1 MFKQIR
7 IKFIVLSMTA
17 LFVLLFAVIA
27 GMNLVNYKAVIEEAD
42 STLAMMA
49 ENEGKFPPFSGKK
62 LPPFMTPETPY
73 ETRYFSVAIDKEKGI
88 VDTDISKIAMVDEDK
103 AYEYAMSIMAQ
114 DKDRGFVEEYRF
126 VSQEENGRHRIT
138 FMDMGRRMY
147 AFQTF
152 LKSSILIGVV
162 GYIAFFLVII
172 FFSGKIMRPVADSY
186 EKQKRFITDAGH
198 EIKTPLAIINADVD
212 VISMEHGTNEWLEDI
227 KNQTK
232 RLAGL
237 TNDLVYLSRMEEEEK
252 DMQMIEFPFS
262 DVVGEV
268 VVSFQS
274 LAKTQN
280 KKLHCDVPDMV
291 SLIGNERAI
300 RQLTN
305 ILMDNALKY
314 SPEGGDI
321 SVLVQKQ
328 GKNLTMTVS
337 NTTRVPI
344 PKDKLDLIFER
355 FYRMDPSRS
364 TMTGGYGIGLSVA
377 KAIVNAHNGKISAM
391 AVDENTLRIV
401 VVLPI

>member
-1 MFKQIR
+1 MFKRIR
-7 IKFIVLSMTA
+7 VKFIILSMTA
-17 LFVLLFAVIA
+17 LFVLLFVIIA
-27 GMNLVNYKAVIEEAD
+27 GMNIVNYKAIIEEAD
-42 STLAMMA
+42 STLTMMA
-49 ENEGKFPPFSGKK
+49 ENEGKFPSFAGKK

-73 ETRYFSVAIDKEKGI
+73 ETRYFSVAIDKDKGI

-103 AYEYAMSIMAQ
+103 AYEYAMTILSQ
-114 DKDRGFVEEYRF
+114 EKEKGFMGEYRYVSQVEE
-126 VSQEENGRHRIT
+126 GLHRIT

-147 AFQTF
+147 AFETF
-152 LKSSILIGVV
+152 LKSSILIGVA
-162 GYIAFFLVII
+162 GYIVFFLVII
-172 FFSGKIMRPVADSY
+172 FFSGKIMRPVAESY

-212 VISMEHGTNEWLEDI
+212 VMAMEQGENEWLEDI

-262 DVVGEV
+262 DVVSEAV
-268 VVSFQS
+268 NSFQS

-280 KKLHCDVPDMV
+280 KNLKCEVPDMV
-291 SLIGNERAI
+291 SLTGNEKAI
-300 RQLTN
+300 RQLVN

-314 SPEGGDI
+314 SPEEGEI
-321 SVLVQKQ
+321 AVEVQKQ
-328 GKNLTMTVS
+328 GKNLVLTVS
-337 NTTRVPI
+337 NATCVPI
-344 PKDKLDLIFER
+344 PREKLDMIFER
-355 FYRMDPSRS
+355 FYRIDSSRS

-391 AVDENTLRIV
+391 NVGEDTLKIMV
-401 VVLPI
+401 ILPV